1 MHLCGL
7 LTVGSV
13 CVESRIIGRGIRF
26 FATHSTLIQWHMNPN
41 SRTRNWVGHYP
52 APLVR
57 CWFVCV
63 NFAGGFCAASI
74 RSCLTSTP
82 VRVLAGQLVWR
93 RFAAGCTPSHHALQA
108 TCLQLLPVIEMYCKY
123 ILQEDCSNLWALMVR
138 FDCEAEL
145 SSHDLGRSML
155 AMLHADDDDA
165 PRLLP
170 AGVHMPARVSPFDA
184 IRTSLA
190 AMDVTLQ
197 TMRPQV
203 QLAVDA
209 TCLCSHEERAC
220 CNVWHRALFVVSL
233 VLAPTFIIQNSLR
246 LCYEPN

>member
-1 MHLCGL
+1 
-7 LTVGSV
+7 
-13 CVESRIIGRGIRF
+13 
-26 FATHSTLIQWHMNPN
+26 
-41 SRTRNWVGHYP
+41 
-52 APLVR
+52 
-57 CWFVCV
+57 
-63 NFAGGFCAASI
+63 
-74 RSCLTSTP
+74 
-82 VRVLAGQLVWR
+82 
-93 RFAAGCTPSHHALQA
+93 
-108 TCLQLLPVIEMYCKY
+108 
-123 ILQEDCSNLWALMVR
+123 MVR

-145 SSHDLGRSML
+145 SLHDLGRSML
-155 AMLHADDDDA
+155 AMLHADDDDT

-209 TCLCSHEERAC
+209 TCLCSHEERTC

-233 VLAPTFIIQNSLR
+233 VLAPAFIIQNSLR
-246 LCYEPN
+246 LCYGPN